1 MQLNSPTITKALHQ
15 LQILPPASQQTALD
29 FINFL
34 VIQNK
39 ETSQK
44 ASQNL
49 TQITAQTQEKP
60 KRQFGQMV
68 GKGSF
73 KINDDFEMT
82 EEEFIN
88 L

>member
-1 MQLNSPTITKALHQ
+1 MQPNSQVISQAVHQ

-39 ETSQK
+39 ENSKQT
-44 ASQNL
+44 
-49 TQITAQTQEKP
+49 TAQTQEKP

-88 L
+88 LSA

>member
-1 MQLNSPTITKALHQ
+1 MQTNHSSPTIVQAIQQ

-34 VIQNK
+34 ATQHSLKAEQSNK
-39 ETSQK
+39 K
-44 ASQNL
+44 
-49 TQITAQTQEKP
+49 I

-73 KINDDFEMT
+73 TIKDDFEMT

>member
-1 MQLNSPTITKALHQ
+1 MQLNAPTPTITKAIHQ

-34 VIQNK
+34 VLQN
-39 ETSQK
+39 
-44 ASQNL
+44 
-49 TQITAQTQEKP
+49 TQTLDNNEQMTTKKP
-60 KRQFGQMV
+60 KRQFGQLV

-73 KINDDFEMT
+73 KMQDDFEMT

>member
-1 MQLNSPTITKALHQ
+1 MHLTSPTITQAVHQ

-39 ETSQK
+39 G
-44 ASQNL
+44 NL
-49 TQITAQTQEKP
+49 TQTQPQAQEKS

>member
-1 MQLNSPTITKALHQ
+1 MQPNSQTISQAIHQ
-15 LQILPPASQQTALD
+15 LQILPPASQKTALD

-34 VIQNK
+34 VAQNTEK
-39 ETSQK
+39 SVHTTK
-44 ASQNL
+44 
-49 TQITAQTQEKP
+49 KP

-73 KINDDFEMT
+73 KMHDDFEMT
-82 EEEFIN
+82 EEAFIN

>member
-1 MQLNSPTITKALHQ
+1 MQPNSQAISKAVYQ

-34 VIQNK
+34 VAQN
-39 ETSQK
+39 TQK
-44 ASQNL
+44 PV
-49 TQITAQTQEKP
+49 QTNKKP

-73 KINDDFEMT
+73 KMNDDFEMT

>member
-1 MQLNSPTITKALHQ
+1 MHNNLTSPTIAQVIQQ

-29 FINFL
+29 FVNFL
-34 VIQNK
+34 ATQHSLKAEQSNK
-39 ETSQK
+39 KT
-44 ASQNL
+44 
-49 TQITAQTQEKP
+49 

-73 KINDDFEMT
+73 TIKDDFEMT

>member
-1 MQLNSPTITKALHQ
+1 MQTNHSSPTIVQAIQQ

-34 VIQNK
+34 ATQHSLKAEQPNK
-39 ETSQK
+39 K
-44 ASQNL
+44 
-49 TQITAQTQEKP
+49 I

-73 KINDDFEMT
+73 TIKDDFEMT

>member
-1 MQLNSPTITKALHQ
+1 MQLNQPTPTIMQAVHQ

-34 VIQNK
+34 VLQNTK
-39 ETSQK
+39 TLD
-44 ASQNL
+44 N
-49 TQITAQTQEKP
+49 TAKNPIPATKKP
-60 KRQFGQMV
+60 KRQFGQLV

-73 KINDDFEMT
+73 KMNDDFEMT
-82 EEEFIN
+82 EEEFIS

>member
-1 MQLNSPTITKALHQ
+1 MQINNPSPTVAKALHQ

-39 ETSQK
+39 ENSK
-44 ASQNL
+44 
-49 TQITAQTQEKP
+49 QTTVQAHEKP

-73 KINDDFEMT
+73 KMNDDFEMT

-88 L
+88 LSA